1 MILNNVLTHI
11 FTQWS
16 KERDRQS
23 GRIHL
28 QVLGQY
34 FNPSSPSHVLS
45 TSDLPRH
52 MVPCDV
58 LRTFVATLTFG
69 VNVI

>member
-23 GRIHL
+23 DRIHL

-52 MVPCDV
+52 GAMR
-58 LRTFVATLTFG
+58 RTQ
-69 VNVI
+69 NVRSNTYFRRQFL